1 MKTLETRVNQ
11 FGSIA
16 ILSYRNYSVQ
26 KYAKQY
32 FSKKNHSLTKNY
44 DKNWHRNLIYIYHVN
59 RNLILPLWVI
69 VGATIMSL
77 LCIPHIYGFSRVSMR
92 GPKIAK
98 VSFIE
103 CTFHEC

>member
-32 FSKKNHSLTKNY
+32 FLKKKSFSDKKLRQKLAQKLDLYLPRQSKFNSPTLDYCRSHDYAPTVHSAYLWFFKGFNAWTKN
-44 DKNWHRNLIYIYHVN
+44 
-59 RNLILPLWVI
+59 
-69 VGATIMSL
+69 S
-77 LCIPHIYGFSRVSMR
+77 
-92 GPKIAK
+92 
-98 VSFIE
+98 
-103 CTFHEC
+103 